1 MQKAQNDLIQL
12 FASLSSWEEK
22 YKFIIQRGK
31 ALPDLPKHLYDD
43 KYLVRGCQSK
53 VWMHAELKENK
64 VYIQA
69 DSDAA
74 IVKGLIALLLE
85 VYSGQTPDEIMCSK
99 PDFIKDIGL
108 NVSLSQTRANGLV
121 AMIKQIHLYA
131 QAFQTMKG

>member
-1 MQKAQNDLIQL
+1 MQKAQNELIQL
-12 FASLSSWEEK
+12 FASFSSWEEK
-22 YKFIIQRGK
+22 YKLIIQKGK
-31 ALPDLPKHLYDD
+31 ELPDLPEHLRDD

-53 VWMHAELKENK
+53 VWMHAELKEGK
-64 VYIQA
+64 IYIQA

-85 VYSGQTPDEIMCSK
+85 IYSGQTPEKILLSK
-99 PDFIKDIGL
+99 PDFIKEIGL

-131 QAFQTMKG
+131 QAFQVIRN

>member
-1 MQKAQNDLIQL
+1 MQKAQNELIQL

-22 YKFIIQRGK
+22 YKLIIQKGK
-31 ALPDLPKHLYDD
+31 ELSDLPKHLYDD

-53 VWMHAELKENK
+53 VWMHAELKEGK

-85 VYSGQTPDEIMCSK
+85 VYSGQTPDEIMSSK
-99 PDFIKDIGL
+99 PDFIKDMGL

-131 QAFQTMKG
+131 QAFQAIRN